1 METTSSLFGQIHI
14 RKNPEFYLCTRYL
27 VMHLATGAVHFFRFK
42 GMDKVGQFYPDLCNI
57 HALEMSRQDTNGYL
71 LWYLNFV
78 WAQTGHV
85 RTRHATLKEDLITCY
100 QYW

>member
-57 HALEMSRQDTNGYL
+57 HALEMSR
-71 LWYLNFV
+71 
-78 WAQTGHV
+78 
-85 RTRHATLKEDLITCY
+85 
-100 QYW
+100 